1 MLIDNYHI
9 AVREQPTRQA
19 QAFLAPCYPSTHTEF
34 ASFVTHL
41 WHNRKTRQDHTTSHI
56 IFWGSSLL
64 LHYMLSKFL
73 KTNSCWYLDEE
84 TPVVT
89 STQWMHQT
97 SDRETQRRVQ
107 QRPAGLTS
115 IIGVS
120 SSDTTIVRIA
130 TSHCLITMLINVLI
144 HVYFYL
150 VFIIK
155 CQINWKSTNYRI
167 LMFWFWLNVKKLAT
181 L

>member
-1 MLIDNYHI
+1 M
-9 AVREQPTRQA
+9 
-19 QAFLAPCYPSTHTEF
+19 HTEF
-34 ASFVTHL
+34 ASL
-41 WHNRKTRQDHTTSHI
+41 WHNRKTRQDHTITHI
-56 IFWGSSLL
+56 NFWGSSLL
-64 LHYMLSKFL
+64 LHYMLSSFL

-84 TPVVT
+84 TPVAT

-120 SSDTTIVRIA
+120 SSDTTLVRIA
-130 TSHCLITMLINVLI
+130 TSYYLITILINVLI

-155 CQINWKSTNYRI
+155 CQINEKSTNYRN
-167 LMFWFWLNVKKLAT
+167 LLFWLLLNVKKFSIL
-181 L
+181 